1 MRTEHILIIRFSA
14 LGDVAMTVPVVDSLA
29 RQYPDVRITML
40 SRPFARPFFERM
52 PPNVG
57 FMEADIKNE
66 YYGVKGL
73 NALYRRLTAKNFTA
87 IADFHSVLRSDYLR
101 MRFNIDRYRVEHID
115 KRRSMRRAL
124 VSQTDKKLVQMPS
137 QFEAYA
143 DVLARLGYPVKLDF
157 RSIFPEGGGDLSS
170 LPQGFDRPKAEGEK
184 WIGVA
189 PFAAHAG
196 KIYPP
201 GLMEEAVRLVVCRHP
216 GCRLF
221 LFGGGKDET
230 AMLNEWSMRFERC
243 VNASAQLGG
252 IGSELVL
259 MSHLDVMVSMDSAN
273 MHLASIAGTP
283 VVSVWGATHPYA
295 GFMGWGQD
303 PADCVQADLPC
314 RPCSIY
320 GNKPCAKGD
329 YRCMGSI
336 APDRIADR
344 VDAVLARKA
353 AAGQNGK

>member
-201 GLMEEAVRLVVCRHP
+201 GLMGEAVRLVVCRHP

-221 LFGGGKDET
+221 LFGGGDTET
-230 AMLNEWSMRFERC
+230 AALNEWSMKFDRC
-243 VNASAQLGG
+243 VNATAQLGG
-252 IGSELVL
+252 IGSELIL
-259 MSHLDVMVSMDSAN
+259 MSRLDVMISMDSAA
-273 MHLASIAGTP
+273 MHMASIAGTP
-283 VVSVWGATHPYA
+283 VVSVWGATHPCA

-303 PADCVQADLPC
+303 PADAVQADVPC
-314 RPCSIY
+314 RPCSIS
-320 GNKPCAKGD
+320 GEKACLRGD
-329 YRCMGSI
+329 CLCIRSI
-336 APDRIADR
+336 PPEEIAAR
-344 VDAVLARKA
+344 VEIVLRRGRASAR
-353 AAGQNGK
+353 